1 MVVPAVKLHM
11 YYSLNLDESL
21 DVIFEDIEMLDLDA
35 LNSIVKTKNVDI
47 VSVIKNRFTINS
59 QKKLITL
66 NGYRI
71 NDTTFFIPK
80 AVCEEVSFLNCD
92 IKEKNILTGIEY
104 LYHMY
109 HNLKT

>member
-1 MVVPAVKLHM
+1 MYIPAVKLHT
-11 YYSLNLDESL
+11 YYSLNLDDNL
-21 DVIFEDIEMLDLDA
+21 DVIFEDIEMIDLEA
-35 LNSIVKTKNVDI
+35 LTNIVKTKNVDF

-59 QKKLITL
+59 NKKQITI

-71 NDTTFFIPK
+71 NNTTFFIPK
-80 AVCEEVSFLNCD
+80 EQIDEISFLTLD

>member
-1 MVVPAVKLHM
+1 MVIPVVKLHM
-11 YYSLNLDESL
+11 YYSLKLDDNL
-21 DVIFEDIEMLDLDA
+21 DVIFEDIEMLDLDSLNNA
-35 LNSIVKTKNVDI
+35 LKTKNVDF
-47 VSVIKNRFTINS
+47 VSIIKNRFTIDS
-59 QKKLITL
+59 KHHITI

-80 AVCEEVSFLNCD
+80 ALIDELSFVTYE
-92 IKEKNILTGIEY
+92 IAEKNILTGIEY